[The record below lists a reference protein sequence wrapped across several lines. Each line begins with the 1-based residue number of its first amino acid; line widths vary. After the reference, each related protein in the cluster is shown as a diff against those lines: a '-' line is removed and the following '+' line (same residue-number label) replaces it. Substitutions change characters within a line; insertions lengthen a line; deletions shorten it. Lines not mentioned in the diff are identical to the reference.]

1 MPRQARIDA
10 PGALHHVICR
20 GIERRKI
27 FRDNQDRRD
36 LIGGG
41 LIRSSGGWQV
51 LKDLRKQGI
60 HFKSDERI
68 LGDSDFVESVLKGQE
83 EQFDRWYRLKAR
95 GYDFDTV
102 VGGVA
107 KLFKMRPEVIL
118 EPSKKPERVRARSL
132 VCFCAVRE
140 LGLPGTVV
148 GQRMGIVQSAVS
160 KAVERGAGL
169 AAEHHFSIEDPGN
182 R

>member
-10 PGALHHVICR
+10 PGALRHVICR

-51 LKDLRKQGI
+51 LKDLRKEGI

-68 LGDSDFVESVLKGQE
+68 LGGSDFVKSVLKGQE
-83 EQFDRWYRLKAR
+83 TDSFMGVPLFTYYTFHDSPSSIQLLK
-95 GYDFDTV
+95 Y
-102 VGGVA
+102 
-107 KLFKMRPEVIL
+107 KINIL
-118 EPSKKPERVRARSL
+118 TNPRR
-132 VCFCAVRE
+132 
-140 LGLPGTVV
+140 
-148 GQRMGIVQSAVS
+148 
-160 KAVERGAGL
+160 
-169 AAEHHFSIEDPGN
+169 FSIQSVKY
-182 R
+182 